1 MSDSWRRL
9 LVIPSSATISDNYAW
24 LFAAENCRKVAEQE
38 LDAMELLRVRTH
50 TAAEI
55 DAMLAAGEFQQ
66 SVHALAWLLSKQAP

>member
-1 MSDSWRRL
+1 MKR
-9 LVIPSSATISDNYAW
+9 T
-24 LFAAENCRKVAEQE
+24 EQE

-66 SVHALAWLLSKQAP
+66 SVHALAWLLSKQAPER